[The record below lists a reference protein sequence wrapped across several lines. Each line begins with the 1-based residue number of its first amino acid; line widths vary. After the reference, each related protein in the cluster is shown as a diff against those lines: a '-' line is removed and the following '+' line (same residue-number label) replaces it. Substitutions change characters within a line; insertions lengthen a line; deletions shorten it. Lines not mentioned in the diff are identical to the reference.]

1 MWARRA
7 AIRCSCCWHVGRAV
21 PGLSDARQTHEHK
34 RARQRARPLGPWLR
48 SRRQLEGRGQGRQ
61 PWWWKLL
68 RARRAGIRCVCCW
81 RVGRAVRG
89 LSDAGQ
95 THEHKRA
102 RHRACSSGLWF
113 RVYPAN
119 TQQPQ
124 SADCGL
130 LKTEM
135 YAACAWG
142 GRIRRFADHYEYTT
156 CEHNLLNRLAIGKRE
171 HITGKCNGVPRASAF
186 RWQYRD
192 PERMK

>member
-113 RVYPAN
+113 RLPC
-119 TQQPQ
+119 QQPQ
-124 SADCGL
+124 WTADCLKPRCML
-130 LKTEM
+130 LALGE
-135 YAACAWG
+135 G
-142 GRIRRFADHYEYTT
+142 GSDVSPTIMNT
-156 CEHNLLNRLAIGKRE
+156 RLVSTIYL
-171 HITGKCNGVPRASAF
+171 I
-186 RWQYRD
+186 D
-192 PERMK
+192 